1 MGDANGGPGYGGYGG
16 YNGGGFGGY
25 GGNGGMS
32 ADNWGRGS
40 NWGGDYGGGRP
51 GPWNQPPGG
60 SSYDQQGSQNAQNLW
75 NQYQVAQ
82 PGQARSD
89 LIRQMQAAD
98 NGAAFNANMK
108 NNGYVLNAGPGGN
121 YSYSQPGGVSDQ
133 VRRMQDAQ
141 GLDRQGQPWP
151 TQQWSSQGPMVPGPG
166 NQQTPY
172 LAGGAGSQGHR
183 WDRNPNQQ
191 QWSSQGGGYG
201 GYQPGAFGQQPSGSG
216 YERYDRAYGGQGG
229 GQYGGQGGGQPK

>member
-98 NGAAFNANMK
+98 NGAAFNANME
-108 NNGYVLNAGPGGN
+108 NNGYVLNSGPGGN
-121 YSYSQPGGVSDQ
+121 FSYSQPGGVSDQ
-133 VRRMQDAQ
+133 VQRMQDAQ
-141 GLDRQGQPWP
+141 GLNRQGQPQ
-151 TQQWSSQGPMVPGPG
+151 TQQWSSQG
-166 NQQTPY
+166 N
-172 LAGGAGSQGHR
+172 
-183 WDRNPNQQ
+183 
-191 QWSSQGGGYG
+191 QGGGYG
-201 GYQPGAFGQQPSGSG
+201 GYQSGAFGQGPSGYGEQWNGGRGGFHGQNGQPMQWNG
-216 YERYDRAYGGQGG
+216 YGQGGGWGGGQGG
-229 GQYGGQGGGQPK
+229 WGGGWGGWGGV